1 MKNAFLTVLFVT
13 IFCFTAAC
21 SGCGMDDD
29 KHIQEVE
36 SDAGA
41 TQVDAQTENG
51 NAQAD
56 GDTKQRDAAD
66 KKAKEIKEK
75 DKKVQE
81 MVSNIEIELEEE
93 TPSWCCY
100 S

>member
-1 MKNAFLTVLFVT
+1 MYCDFVP
-13 IFCFTAAC
+13 
-21 SGCGMDDD
+21 
-29 KHIQEVE
+29 
-36 SDAGA
+36 
-41 TQVDAQTENG
+41 
-51 NAQAD
+51 
-56 GDTKQRDAAD
+56 
-66 KKAKEIKEK
+66 KKFKGVWEIKEK